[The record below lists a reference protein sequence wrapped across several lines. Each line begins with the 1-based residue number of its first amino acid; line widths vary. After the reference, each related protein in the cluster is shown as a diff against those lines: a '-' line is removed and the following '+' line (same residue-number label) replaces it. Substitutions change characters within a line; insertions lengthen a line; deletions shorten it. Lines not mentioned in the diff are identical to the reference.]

1 MAANGSSQTG
11 IIVRLAKSGD
21 IEALCALLDSPSWR
35 PLSTH
40 FPRDALEDI
49 EEAEALR
56 AAATMG
62 HAPIALE
69 LLRRGVFVDGAD
81 SATGESALHFAA
93 RNDNT
98 EILEILLNFG
108 ASIDQRNSEEQRT
121 ALHIA
126 ALLDN
131 NKTVTCLLNRGAA
144 IELIDKFGNSAL
156 MLACE
161 NASYYCIQSLLNR
174 GAKVDT
180 KNTFTGKSAL
190 SYVASTGN
198 TACLKLLLERSDAAS
213 VNSQD
218 RQGTTPL
225 MEAARANSI
234 NVIASLLDTRK
245 CDLNLR
251 DSIGRTALHY
261 ATLSHHR
268 HSPLLEKSAL
278 DIIILAGIDV
288 KIKNNSG
295 HTALDVLF
303 KFTSTSRDEREKNRI
318 LALVRKV
325 DQRATAWESRKDL
338 LLFQFSAGFLQPQTH
353 CLLLPNLVNDFSV
366 SSITAS
372 LSKVQI
378 NDGIEEA
385 CQLELLEKIFSNSKI
400 YKRIH
405 CFL

>member
-1 MAANGSSQTG
+1 MAANGRSQNATL
-11 IIVRLAKSGD
+11 VRLANSGD
-21 IEALCALLDSPSWR
+21 IEGICALLETLNGLT
-35 PLSTH
+35 LSTTSS
-40 FPRDALEDI
+40 RDPE
-49 EEAEALR
+49 EALR

-62 HAPIALE
+62 HAPIVLE

-81 SATGESALHFAA
+81 SATGESALHFAS

-98 EILEILLNFG
+98 EVLEILLNFR
-108 ASIDQRNSEEQRT
+108 ASIDQRNSEEHRT

-131 NKTVTCLLNRGAA
+131 NKTVTCLLNRGAS
-144 IELIDKFGNSAL
+144 IDLRDRRGNTAL

-161 NASYYCIQSLLNR
+161 NTSYYCIQSLLDR

-190 SYVASTGN
+190 SYVASTDN
-198 TACLKLLLERSDAAS
+198 TACLKLVLERCDAAC

-218 RQGTTPL
+218 RQGMTPL
-225 MEAARANSI
+225 MGAASANS
-234 NVIASLLDTRK
+234 VSVVASLLNTRK

-251 DSIGRTALHY
+251 DVIGRTALHY
-261 ATLSHHR
+261 AAISHV
-268 HSPLLEKSAL
+268 PLLEQSAL

-288 KIKNNSG
+288 KIKNSSG

-303 KFTSTSRDEREKNRI
+303 KHTSTSRDDKEKKRV

-325 DQRATAWESRKDL
+325 EVRATSWDCRKDL
-338 LLFQFSAGFLQPQTH
+338 LLFQFSAGFLQPRG
-353 CLLLPNLVNDFSV
+353 LLLPNLANDVSV
-366 SSITAS
+366 SSITTS

-378 NDGIEEA
+378 NDRVEEEEVSM
-385 CQLELLEKIFSNSKI
+385 LKLLEKIFSNAKM

-405 CFL
+405 RFL